1 MANLLILGRRFII
14 GFFICICVK
23 CTFVEGHS
31 TQDEPAMVQAA
42 RIKRSPLTTLETT
55 KGGTVVETL
64 LSETTTV
71 YSTHT
76 DNDTL

>member
-1 MANLLILGRRFII
+1 
-14 GFFICICVK
+14 
-23 CTFVEGHS
+23 
-31 TQDEPAMVQAA
+31 MVHGA